1 MKLASYKAGRDGE
14 LQMVS
19 RDLQQAIPIPGIV
32 STMRDCL
39 DNWETFLP
47 SLKECYQR
55 INAGEWGDR
64 APEFDPHRCTAPLPR
79 ASQWLD
85 GSAYVN
91 HVELARK
98 ARGAPMPDSFWT
110 DPLMYQGVSDHLLG
124 PCEPVTG
131 DPDWGVDFEAELAV
145 ITSDVPMGCS
155 PDDAHQYIM
164 LVMLCND
171 VSLRNLIPAELSK
184 GFGFVQS
191 KPPSSFSPVAV
202 TPDELG
208 RYWNNGRLN
217 LAMQVQ
223 LNGKPFGHP
232 NCATDMT
239 FGFHEL
245 IAHAARTRPL
255 GRGTIIGSGTISNR
269 DKSTGSCCLVEQ
281 RMLEIIAGGK
291 PQTPYLQPGDQV
303 QIGITDPDGQSL
315 FGEINQSFSSI
326 C

>member
-1 MKLASYKAGRDGE
+1 MKLASYQTGRDGE

-19 RDLQQAIPIPGIV
+19 RDLQRAIPIPGIAN
-32 STMRDCL
+32 SMRDCL

-47 SLKECYQR
+47 SLEECYQR
-55 INAGEWGDR
+55 INAGEWNDR
-64 APEFDPHRCTAPLPR
+64 APGFDPHRCTAPLPR
-79 ASQWLD
+79 ATQWLD

-110 DPLMYQGVSDHLLG
+110 DPLMYQGVSDNLLG

-145 ITSDVPMGCS
+145 ITDDVPMGCS
-155 PDDAHQYIM
+155 SNDAHQYIM

-191 KPPSSFSPVAV
+191 KPPSSFSPVAL

-208 RYWNNGRLN
+208 QHWSNGRLN

-223 LNGKPFGHP
+223 LNSKPFGHP
-232 NCATDMT
+232 NCAIDMT

-269 DKSTGSCCLVEQ
+269 DRSAGSCCLVEQ
-281 RMLEIIAGGK
+281 RMLEIIADGT
-291 PQTPYLQPGDQV
+291 PRTPYLQPGDQV
-303 QIGITDPDGQSL
+303 QISIMDPNGQSL
-315 FGEINQSFSSI
+315 FGEINQSFAGI